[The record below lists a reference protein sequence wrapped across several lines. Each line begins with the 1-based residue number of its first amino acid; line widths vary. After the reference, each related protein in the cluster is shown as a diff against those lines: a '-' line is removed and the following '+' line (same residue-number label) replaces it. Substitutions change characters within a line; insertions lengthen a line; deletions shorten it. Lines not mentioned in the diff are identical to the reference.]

1 VPASINSIVPSPDPY
16 NRCAGA
22 EDLPFE
28 APPRPPALEA
38 ETEGDARGTQ
48 ALYECDACRTPDEE
62 YVWVSER
69 WRVRSTRQPTG
80 LPLVLGLEC
89 RPHLDLGDLP
99 NLLAA
104 ELGVMTVRLERAVRS
119 LPAVAQVHVNRW
131 TDDNHLRLWFLAQ
144 PDDRPDLRGPYLA
157 VWDRELPPVPEE
169 QWRDRL
175 ALVAAWLGGFG
186 GRAVAEP
193 RPFEWRPLPGR
204 SAAALTEAAGG
215 ESHPHGGNPAS
226 TGLS

>member
-1 VPASINSIVPSPDPY
+1 MPSPDPY
-16 NRCAGA
+16 DRYAGKD
-22 EDLPFE
+22 DLPYE
-28 APPRPPALEA
+28 APLRPRAPEVQ
-38 ETEGDARGTQ
+38 TDGGGRG
-48 ALYECDACRTPDEE
+48 ASVPDECDACRAPDEE

-69 WRVRSTRQPTG
+69 WRVRSTRRPTG

-131 TDDNHLRLWFLAQ
+131 TDDNHLRFWFLAQ
-144 PDDRPDLRGPYLA
+144 PEDRPRLRGPYLA
-157 VWDRELPPVPEE
+157 VWDRELPPVPAD

-186 GRAVAEP
+186 GRAVAQP
-193 RPFEWRPLPGR
+193 LPFEWRPLPGQ
-204 SAAALTEAAGG
+204 SAAALAEAAGAG
-215 ESHPHGGNPAS
+215 SQPHGEGAAPPGPS
-226 TGLS
+226 